1 MYVYSPIVKIS
12 WIIPASIAVSSPCLA
27 SSSPSSS
34 SGVKPCETSASHSLD
49 RGLSTG
55 IGHYMTPRTPA
66 SIDSATMVNQVQEAE
81 ATIASF
87 STSSTIFSDSISNY
101 ADELW
106 ISEIRHVISVGTLV
120 PTVEASS
127 TETSNGEVIESMVPA
142 NSGKSSYA
150 TTSTARVEV
159 RGSSSL
165 GTAGVDTLTTDRM
178 RVNSI
183 MEELFTR
190 TEKPEALSTTK
201 STESRVIITSTVT
214 SEQKETV
221 TRALSGQTS
230 PTGLI
235 CGNPTDLPGRSD
247 ADPQFVKTSSFDW
260 CFLPAVQGFMQAG
273 DECVIDVKRSSDD
286 VLYEYSICWA
296 GDCVGE
302 PQAKRKPLG
311 EDGPKCGNIL
321 YEDCWQACRNNE
333 GMGGQVQAGCLVYK
347 VRTGVGK
354 SQGYSQGGSRL

>member
-1 MYVYSPIVKIS
+1 MI
-12 WIIPASIAVSSPCLA
+12 
-27 SSSPSSS
+27 
-34 SGVKPCETSASHSLD
+34 
-49 RGLSTG
+49 
-55 IGHYMTPRTPA
+55 
-66 SIDSATMVNQVQEAE
+66 NQVQEAE

-87 STSSTIFSDSISNY
+87 STSGTIISDSISTY
-101 ADELW
+101 VDELW
-106 ISEIRHVISVGTLV
+106 ISVISHAVAIGTLV
-120 PTVEASS
+120 PTAEASS
-127 TETSNGEVIESMVPA
+127 TDTSNGEVIESMVPA

-150 TTSTARVEV
+150 TTSTVRVEV

-165 GTAGVDTLTTDRM
+165 GTGGVDTLTTDRM

-190 TEKPEALSTTK
+190 TEKPEAFSTTK
-201 STESRVIITSTVT
+201 STESRVTITSTVT
-214 SEQKETV
+214 NEQKETV

-230 PTGLI
+230 PTSLI

-247 ADPQFVKTSSFDW
+247 ADPQFVRTSSFDW

-296 GDCVGE
+296 VDCVGE

-311 EDGPKCGNIL
+311 EDGPKCEDIL

-354 SQGYSQGGSRL
+354 SQGYSQDGSRL